1 MAGLPPGRPSSQAS
15 MMAGGRFLLRRPIGA
30 FIHLG
35 GTCRRGDVGNPDLGS
50 RHDPKSLF
58 EVRKEHTS

>member
-35 GTCRRGDVGNPDLGS
+35 GGLAGVEMLAIPTWARAMTPS
-50 RHDPKSLF
+50 RYLK
-58 EVRKEHTS
+58 